1 MERRCWNMTDEM
13 LIVLEK
19 ALGETI
25 YMSVITCIF
34 TFIFGTILG
43 ILLVVTEKGNILESL
58 KFNKVFGTIINIIRS
73 FPTMILIVVLLPLSR
88 LIVGTTIGTNAAI
101 VPLVIGLSPFLGRM
115 IENSI
120 KEVEHGKIEAAISMG
135 TTEIAIITK
144 VLIPEAL
151 PSLIR
156 SYTLCTISIIGST
169 TLAGAIGAGG
179 LGSVALRYGYER
191 FETSYM
197 ISTVVIL
204 VILVELVQIIGDLLS
219 KRIIK
224 KRYKSI

>member
-1 MERRCWNMTDEM
+1 MTDEM

-204 VILVELVQIIGDLLS
+204 VILVEIVQIIGDLLS

>member
-1 MERRCWNMTDEM
+1 MTDEM
-13 LIVLEK
+13 LIVLKK

-34 TFIFGTILG
+34 TFILGTILG

-120 KEVEHGKIEAAISMG
+120 KEVEHGKIEAAVSMG
-135 TTEIAIITK
+135 TTEITIITK

-156 SYTLCTISIIGST
+156 SFTLCTISIIGST

-197 ISTVVIL
+197 IATVVIL
-204 VILVELVQIIGDLLS
+204 VILVEIVQIVGDLLS

>member
-1 MERRCWNMTDEM
+1 MNDNTMY
-13 LIVLEK
+13 IVIK
-19 ALGETI
+19 QALGETV
-25 YMSVITCIF
+25 YMSVVTGIF
-34 TFIFGTILG
+34 TLVFGTILG
-43 ILLVVTEKGNILESL
+43 VILVVTEKGNILQA
-58 KFNKVFGTIINIIRS
+58 KGFNKVFGTIINIVRS

-88 LIVGTTIGTNAAI
+88 LIVGTTIGANAAI
-101 VPLVIGLSPFLGRM
+101 VPLVIGIAPFLARM
-115 IENSI
+115 VENNI

-135 TTEIAIITK
+135 TRVITIITR

-156 SYTLCTISIIGST
+156 SYTICIITVIGST

-197 ISTVVIL
+197 IVTVVIL
-204 VILVELVQIIGDLLS
+204 VALVQVVQILGDIIS
-219 KRIIK
+219 KFIIR
-224 KRYKSI
+224 KRFKFN

>member
-1 MERRCWNMTDEM
+1 
-13 LIVLEK
+13 
-19 ALGETI
+19 
-25 YMSVITCIF
+25 MSVITCIF

>member
-1 MERRCWNMTDEM
+1 M
-13 LIVLEK
+13 
-19 ALGETI
+19 
-25 YMSVITCIF
+25 
-34 TFIFGTILG
+34 G

-120 KEVEHGKIEAAISMG
+120 KEVEHGKIEAAVSMG
-135 TTEIAIITK
+135 TTEITIITK

-156 SYTLCTISIIGST
+156 SFTLCSISIIGST

-197 ISTVVIL
+197 VATVVIL
-204 VILVELVQIIGDLLS
+204 VILVEIVQIVGDLLS

>member
-1 MERRCWNMTDEM
+1 MSDEM
-13 LIVLEK
+13 FIVLKK

-25 YMSVITCIF
+25 YMSVITSIF
-34 TFIFGTILG
+34 TFILGTILG
-43 ILLVVTEKGNILESL
+43 IILVVTEKGNILESL

-101 VPLVIGLSPFLGRM
+101 VPLVVGLSPFLGRM

-135 TTEIAIITK
+135 TTEMTIITK

-197 ISTVVIL
+197 IATVVIL
-204 VILVELVQIIGDLLS
+204 VVLVEIVQIIGDLLS

-224 KRYKSI
+224 KRYKFI